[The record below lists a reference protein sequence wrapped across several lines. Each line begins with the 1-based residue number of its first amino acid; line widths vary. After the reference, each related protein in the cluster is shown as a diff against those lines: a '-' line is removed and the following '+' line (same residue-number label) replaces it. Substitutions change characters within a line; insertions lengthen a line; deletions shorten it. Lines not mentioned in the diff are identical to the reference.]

1 MFDEGVYHPPLNMS
15 QDWAGWVLMLF
26 SFGIV
31 LMWKSIRD
39 DTKVV
44 YAIWFCLCIHHVVAL
59 WNAYVGHVIGAEGDA
74 RTFQFYAAKSS
85 ALLTPEWVALG
96 NPTLVYLN
104 SLGIFYRAF
113 GASFFSGG
121 ELSVLAFTLSC
132 VVLVKLTELLDL
144 RHFCVGAVLFF
155 GLLPSAVIF
164 RSVTLRESWQA
175 LFLLLTVYWI
185 IRLRRRPGKLIFL
198 FMLMSSFCMASL
210 HGGLRGYAVYL
221 ILIGIYWGLLGR
233 KKGTIRARFVR
244 FLFIGL
250 IAVGVIMLAQR
261 MGWYVTPE
269 QGLERVDGFRK
280 EAVTVAFEG
289 RATYG
294 VALDTSSVLG
304 IVTSTTVIFVQYM
317 FAPFPWQIENVKDA
331 YALLESMLRFV
342 LLFSA
347 VYSWRRFSGEVR
359 SYYGF
364 LIIIFLGLELMWA
377 LGTINWGTSTRHHVP
392 GYSVIVLLGV
402 PGLFLFMRNIH
413 IVLFGRRKAII
424 FQDRGNFVKPD
435 SETNEML

>member
-1 MFDEGVYHPPLNMS
+1 M
-15 QDWAGWVLMLF
+15 QDWAGWLLMLF
-26 SFGIV
+26 SFSIV
-31 LMWKSIRD
+31 LMWKHVRS

-44 YAIWFCLCIHHVVAL
+44 RAIWLCVVFHHAVAYL
-59 WNAYVGHVIGAEGDA
+59 SVYTPPDAPSFLNMYIPDASSFHGDGVHVAGLPELVWKSRLGGVIYGSTVYVH
-74 RTFQFYAAKSS
+74 F
-85 ALLTPEWVALG
+85 LG
-96 NPTLVYLN
+96 F
-104 SLGIFYRAF
+104 FYRAF
-113 GASFFSGG
+113 GSSHLFGK
-121 ELSVLAFTLSC
+121 ELSVLAFVLSC
-132 VVLVKLTELLDL
+132 MVLVKLVDLLDL
-144 RHFCVGAVLFF
+144 RRFRVGIVLFF

-250 IAVGVIMLAQR
+250 IAVGVIMLAQK